1 MYSMDDLLY
10 LPHSDGADELRLRV
24 GQPPIIVLDG
34 EEKVIEGP
42 PLTTGDTEHLLRSIT
57 DTRQRRMFRE
67 RHAVEFIY
75 KFRGR
80 ANFVVRAQ
88 IEDGDVCIVVH

>member
-1 MYSMDDLLY
+1 MDDLLH
-10 LPHSDGADELRLRV
+10 LLHSDGADELRLRV

-34 EEKVIEGP
+34 EEKLIEGP
-42 PLTTGDTEHLLRSIT
+42 PLTTGDTEHLLWGIT

-67 RHAVEFIY
+67 RHAVEFLY

-80 ANFVVRAQ
+80 TNFVVRAK
-88 IEDGDVCIVVH
+88 IEGEDVCIVVH